1 MANLS
6 EIIVLKN
13 HNDEQWKAQKQ
24 AERENAAAMQ
34 DAGMEEISSNPDA
47 YARYLEIQGDN
58 PLYSAGNIALA
69 MVQNPNITQFGTVE
83 RWKTLGRSVPEGE
96 RGKGVQIFSRASF
109 GKGYSLVS
117 AYDISQTTGREIKK
131 PVLQD
136 GSLAME
142 SALSTLLNYSIVPV
156 VVDTEMDVPAFYD
169 EGKLELAISPNYP
182 DGEAFGAIATEVAH
196 SRFHAKGANTH
207 YNRSESELDA
217 QSVSYIL
224 CKRFGV
230 KRDLPDLSALPQLYS
245 GWTPQEVRQALDIV
259 QTMSKKMVS
268 SIEQSIAP
276 QQHTRGQAKRPV
288 R

>member
-6 EIIVLKN
+6 EIIARKN
-13 HNDEQWKAQKQ
+13 QNDEQWKAQKQ

-47 YARYLEIQGDN
+47 YVRYLEIQGDN

-83 RWKTLGRSVPEGE
+83 RWRTQGRSVPESE
-96 RGKGVQIFSRASF
+96 RRKGVQIFSRASF
-109 GKGYSLVS
+109 GKGYSLVA

-136 GSLAME
+136 GSPAMD
-142 SALSTLLNYSIVPV
+142 SALSTLLNYSVVPV
-156 VVDTEMDVPAFYD
+156 VVDPEMDAPAFYD
-169 EGKLELAISPNYP
+169 EGKLELAINPNYP
-182 DGEAFGAIATEVAH
+182 DGEAFAAIAAEVAH
-196 SRFHAKGANTH
+196 SRFHAKGANAH

-230 KRDLPDLSALPQLYS
+230 KRELPDLSGLPQLYS
-245 GWTPQEVRQALDIV
+245 GWTPQEIRQALDTV
-259 QTMSKKMVS
+259 QNMSKKMVG
-268 SIEQSIAP
+268 SIEQSITP
-276 QQHTRGQAKRPV
+276 QQHTRGQTKRPV